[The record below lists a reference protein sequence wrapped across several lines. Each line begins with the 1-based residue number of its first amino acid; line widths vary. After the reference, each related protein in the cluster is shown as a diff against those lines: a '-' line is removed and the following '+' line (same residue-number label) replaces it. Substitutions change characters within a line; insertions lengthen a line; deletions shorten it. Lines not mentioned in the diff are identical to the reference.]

1 MNRLTDNKIVLV
13 TRPTRLAELVIRFNT
28 VSQARFY
35 LEHQGA
41 DFSDYLREDETYHR
55 ALTETQTALA
65 QIGRVQSLDRGF
77 LPNFVFAPDDTVV
90 TLGQDGLVANTLK
103 YLDGQPVVG
112 VNPDP
117 ERWDGRLLP
126 FRVGDVARVMP
137 EVLLRKRPT
146 HSVTMAKATLNNG
159 QTMYGV
165 NDLFIGPKS
174 HGSARYVIRSG
185 EASETQSSSGVIV
198 STGMGSTGWLKSLLT
213 GAAAITQSAAAADG
227 LPRPLDRS
235 SRRKEAQTRS
245 SEVRGQKSEARSQ
258 MSEPCYLGCY
268 ERTVTGFAWNS
279 EYLFFTVREPFPT
292 KTTGTTLVFGRVT
305 SGAPLIL
312 ESRLAENGVI
322 FSDGIERDFL
332 EFNSGTQAVIG
343 IAERKGNLVH

>member
-1 MNRLTDNKIVLV
+1 MNRLTDSKIVLV

-35 LEHQGA
+35 VEHQGA

-55 ALTETQTALA
+55 ALTETQSALS
-65 QIGRVQSLDRGF
+65 QVGRVQIVDRGF

-103 YLDGQPVVG
+103 YLNGQPVVG

-126 FRVGDVARVMP
+126 FRVNDLSGVMP
-137 EVLLRKRPT
+137 EVVLRKRHT
-146 HSVTMAKATLNNG
+146 KSVTMAKVTLNNG
-159 QTMYGV
+159 QALYGV
-165 NDLFIGPKS
+165 NDLFIGPKT
-174 HGSARYVIRSG
+174 HCSARYLIRSG

-213 GAAAITQSAAAADG
+213 GAAAITQSAGSNLA
-227 LPRPLDRS
+227 R
-235 SRRKEAQTRS
+235 QTTA
-245 SEVRGQKSEARSQ
+245 ELFTTATQKTKGNGKVRLNVKTE
-258 MSEPCYLGCY
+258 
-268 ERTVTGFAWNS
+268 FAWDAN
-279 EYLFFTVREPFPT
+279 YLFYTVREPFPT
-292 KTTGTTLVFGRVT
+292 NTTGTSLVFGRVT
-305 SGAPLIL
+305 PETPLIL
-312 ESRLAENGVI
+312 ESRMAENGVI
-322 FSDGIERDFL
+322 FSDGIEKDFL

-343 IAERKGNLVH
+343 IAERKGVLVE